1 MVETAT
7 ELVRRRQGRQQ
18 RKRTKL
24 TSPTAISSNQQARV
38 SAEENIDDAIA
49 RLEAELA
56 NDDGDSDDSSS
67 VTSEPSNSDVEH
79 TKTDQVGSG
88 KLPEPTKGM
97 VCLSALKDD
106 RIESLPSQFLPAV
119 PKKGCSKKGAP
130 APNRKRTKQQQQ
142 QGQRCGLAKAVQEV
156 LGGYVARSSEK
167 LPFYC
172 RVCQKQ
178 YSNENEFFEHR
189 TSEFHKT
196 ASEAE
201 RKASYCK
208 LCRKQLTSPAQ
219 MNEHLASMPHK
230 ERLRRVSSSSSKTG
244 RKGQGHGQ
252 GSRPTAHAKQWK

>member
-119 PKKGCSKKGAP
+119 PKRDVR
-130 APNRKRTKQQQQ
+130 RKALLLPIGKEPSDSSNKVNVVVW
-142 QGQRCGLAKAVQEV
+142 QRQFRRFWVDTLRGRQRNCHFIAVS
-156 LGGYVARSSEK
+156 ARSNI
-167 LPFYC
+167 
-172 RVCQKQ
+172 QT
-178 YSNENEFFEHR
+178 R
-189 TSEFHKT
+189 TSSLNIELQNFI
-196 ASEAE
+196 
-201 RKASYCK
+201 
-208 LCRKQLTSPAQ
+208 KQLR
-219 MNEHLASMPHK
+219 
-230 ERLRRVSSSSSKTG
+230 RLNGKHPIVNYVENN
-244 RKGQGHGQ
+244 
-252 GSRPTAHAKQWK
+252 